1 MLVALVPFDPRRCMT
16 KPFHLPAVALALS
29 LAVPGSAAAARW
41 EKVGDTSFASVYVDR
56 DSLQRNG
63 NEVRAALEWRWRNPT
78 EVPDT
83 NGARTYRL
91 ERQVQL
97 SNCTNRGY
105 AVLEG
110 TRYAD
115 ERGIEPVSTYQ
126 HEERLLPWM
135 EARPRTIRDIV
146 IGHVCRAAPQRK
158 KDPAPR

>member
-1 MLVALVPFDPRRCMT
+1 MT
-16 KPFHLPAVALALS
+16 KPFRLPAVALVLS
-29 LAVPGSAAAARW
+29 LALPGIAAAAQW

-56 DSLQRNG
+56 DSLQRSG
-63 NEVRAALEWRWRNPT
+63 SEVRAALEWRWRNPT
-78 EVPDT
+78 EVPDS
-83 NGARTYRL
+83 NGAKTYRL

-115 ERGIEPVSTYQ
+115 ERGIDLVSTYQ

-146 IGHVCRAAPQRK
+146 IGHVCRAAPQRRK
-158 KDPAPR
+158 PSAD

>member
-1 MLVALVPFDPRRCMT
+1 MT
-16 KPFHLPAVALALS
+16 KPFRLPAAVLALT
-29 LAVPGSAAAARW
+29 LALPGLAFAVQW
-41 EKVGDTSFASVYVDR
+41 DKVGDTSLASVYVDR
-56 DSLQRNG
+56 DSMQRRG
-63 NEVRAALEWRWRNPT
+63 NEVRAALEWRWRSPA
-78 EVPDT
+78 EVPDS
-83 NGARTYRL
+83 NGALTYRL

-115 ERGIEPVSTYQ
+115 ERGIDLVSTYQ

-146 IGHVCRAAPQRK
+146 IGYVCRAAPQRNK
-158 KDPAPR
+158 AAAPN

>member
-1 MLVALVPFDPRRCMT
+1 MT
-16 KPFHLPAVALALS
+16 KPFRLPAAALALT
-29 LAVPGSAAAARW
+29 LALPGIAAAAQW

-78 EVPDT
+78 DVPDT
-83 NGARTYRL
+83 NGAKTYRL

-115 ERGIEPVSTYQ
+115 ERGIDLVSTYQ

-146 IGHVCRAAPQRK
+146 IGYVCRAAPQRQK
-158 KDPAPR
+158 AAAAN